1 MRSFLWP
8 SAQEITAE
16 RYISGCICCPGT
28 EQWFKFT
35 PTESKTYTIRTTG
48 ELDTQGYLYSC
59 CTSLVAS
66 NDDFA
71 GKVNFRIVQY
81 LTAGKTYYIRV
92 RAYGNGTGCYTLNVT
107 DSIFASYVNIN
118 KNAITLEKGV
128 RYELPITPNYTYKGY
143 NGAQRIPGL
152 SVSIYPSN
160 VDNNMVW
167 WWAQYDSVLDCA
179 YGWDDDG
186 DRYIHLIA
194 SETGTA
200 KLYAEDWAG
209 NGSRDECTVTVTVE
223 GGVNGYYNIINQQ
236 TNKAL
241 NIKGSYLMELV
252 GREEVTIYDQ
262 TGSNEQI
269 WNIDDVSSATTY
281 IRSYIDE
288 AYGLN
293 AQVGSYPHK
302 CDILKIVGNETD
314 AAVRLISQSDG
325 SYQIK
330 LANYDRYLTAT
341 GTTNGSAVNWSS
353 AQNNNSQRWKLIP
366 VDFEQREAEKKE
378 YHLVSQSGTG
388 NALRVGEPD
397 TNIWPLNSNKSVS
410 VEALSYWNRQRWTI
424 KGTGTQKKLHT
435 QLNDDYVL
443 CNNGSN
449 EAYVSS
455 NATAA
460 NSNLTI
466 TKYGSGTDLYEIKL
480 TSSNLYLTLSGSN
493 VIWSA
498 YNSTNRSNQIW
509 KLAEQPANLHNG
521 VDTASILDDQTIRAL
536 KLGNVKFVIR
546 YYSQYSWKV
555 LTNAEAANLHNRG
568 IQIISIFQ
576 DSGTNVGEFT
586 EDKANDNAA
595 KALELA
601 ESLNQPTGTAI
612 YFAVDYDASDGDLAQ
627 LENYFSQVKVTL
639 NGKYKVGVY
648 GSGKVCNHIKQVKK
662 LANYSW
668 LNHSTGH
675 AGYDEYDDITK
686 YNIKQAENIT
696 YNSVPFDTDTAVGN
710 DYGQW

>member
-1 MRSFLWP
+1 M
-8 SAQEITAE
+8 A
-16 RYISGCICCPGT
+16 
-28 EQWFKFT
+28 
-35 PTESKTYTIRTTG
+35 
-48 ELDTQGYLYSC
+48 
-59 CTSLVAS
+59 
-66 NDDFA
+66 
-71 GKVNFRIVQY
+71 
-81 LTAGKTYYIRV
+81 
-92 RAYGNGTGCYTLNVT
+92 
-107 DSIFASYVNIN
+107 
-118 KNAITLEKGV
+118 
-128 RYELPITPNYTYKGY
+128 
-143 NGAQRIPGL
+143 
-152 SVSIYPSN
+152 
-160 VDNNMVW
+160 
-167 WWAQYDSVLDCA
+167 
-179 YGWDDDG
+179 
-186 DRYIHLIA
+186 
-194 SETGTA
+194 
-200 KLYAEDWAG
+200 
-209 NGSRDECTVTVTVE
+209 
-223 GGVNGYYNIINQQ
+223 
-236 TNKAL
+236 
-241 NIKGSYLMELV
+241 
-252 GREEVTIYDQ
+252 
-262 TGSNEQI
+262 
-269 WNIDDVSSATTY
+269 
-281 IRSYIDE
+281 
-288 AYGLN
+288 
-293 AQVGSYPHK
+293 
-302 CDILKIVGNETD
+302 
-314 AAVRLISQSDG
+314 
-325 SYQIK
+325 
-330 LANYDRYLTAT
+330 
-341 GTTNGSAVNWSS
+341 
-353 AQNNNSQRWKLIP
+353 
-366 VDFEQREAEKKE
+366 
-378 YHLVSQSGTG
+378 SQSGSG

>member
-1 MRSFLWP
+1 MYL
-8 SAQEITAE
+8 
-16 RYISGCICCPGT
+16 
-28 EQWFKFT
+28 
-35 PTESKTYTIRTTG
+35 IRTTG
-48 ELDTQGYLYSC
+48 ELDTIGYLYSC
-59 CTSLVAS
+59 CTSLVAF

-92 RAYGNGTGCYTLNVT
+92 RADKNQTGCYTLNVT
-107 DSIFASYVNIN
+107 DRIFASYVTIN
-118 KNAITLEKGV
+118 KKPITLEKGV
-128 RYELPITPNYTYKGY
+128 LYELPITPNYTYKGY
-143 NGAQRIPGL
+143 NGARRIPGL

-167 WWAQYDSVLDCA
+167 WWEQYGSVLDCA

-223 GGVNGYYNIINQQ
+223 GIVNGYYNIINQQ

-341 GTTNGSAVNWSS
+341 GTTNGSAVKWSS

-366 VDFEQREAEKKE
+366 VDFEQREAEKRE
-378 YHLVSQSGTG
+378 YHLISQAG
-388 NALRVGEPD
+388 NGKALRVGEPNN
-397 TNIWPLNSNKSVS
+397 NILSLNSNKIVI
-410 VEALSYWNRQRWTI
+410 VETLSYWNRQKWTI
-424 KGTGTQKKLHT
+424 KGTGTQKRLHT

-455 NATAA
+455 NTTEA

-466 TKYGSGTDLYEIKL
+466 TKYGSGADLYEIKL
-480 TSSNLYLTLSGSN
+480 TSSNLPK
-493 VIWSA
+493 IESA
-498 YNSTNRSNQIW
+498 EMMFSASRSRR
-509 KLAEQPANLHNG
+509 
-521 VDTASILDDQTIRAL
+521 VSIVPI
-536 KLGNVKFVIR
+536 
-546 YYSQYSWKV
+546 
-555 LTNAEAANLHNRG
+555 
-568 IQIISIFQ
+568 IQS
-576 DSGTNVGEFT
+576 
-586 EDKANDNAA
+586 
-595 KALELA
+595 
-601 ESLNQPTGTAI
+601 
-612 YFAVDYDASDGDLAQ
+612 LAQ
-627 LENYFSQVKVTL
+627 LEKNYGKEGAEIIVDNTQLTVFGGFAPNSETAQVLSKALGNRTVLSGSVSQSKNDPSRSLQMIERPLMTADELKALPKGTFIVTKTGFHPIKVRLKLFFEWGIRFEDKPFVVPLRDNTDIRYASKDAL
-639 NGKYKVGVY
+639 IKAVYEKYPVNEK
-648 GSGKVCNHIKQVKK
+648 KQDDEIPASSIAVDQVLGDK
-662 LANYSW
+662 NDSPDSM
-668 LNHSTGH
+668 NSRRSH
-675 AGYDEYDDITK
+675 AAKIH
-686 YNIKQAENIT
+686 
-696 YNSVPFDTDTAVGN
+696 NSEQPM
-710 DYGQW
+710 

>member
-1 MRSFLWP
+1 M
-8 SAQEITAE
+8 
-16 RYISGCICCPGT
+16 
-28 EQWFKFT
+28 
-35 PTESKTYTIRTTG
+35 
-48 ELDTQGYLYSC
+48 
-59 CTSLVAS
+59 
-66 NDDFA
+66 
-71 GKVNFRIVQY
+71 QY

-521 VDTASILDDQTIRAL
+521 VDTASILDDQTIRAC
-536 KLGNVKFVIR
+536 VIPP
-546 YYSQYSWKV
+546 
-555 LTNAEAANLHNRG
+555 TAA
-568 IQIISIFQ
+568 SP
-576 DSGTNVGEFT
+576 
-586 EDKANDNAA
+586 K
-595 KALELA
+595 
-601 ESLNQPTGTAI
+601 SLIG
-612 YFAVDYDASDGDLAQ
+612 
-627 LENYFSQVKVTL
+627 
-639 NGKYKVGVY
+639 
-648 GSGKVCNHIKQVKK
+648 
-662 LANYSW
+662 
-668 LNHSTGH
+668 
-675 AGYDEYDDITK
+675 
-686 YNIKQAENIT
+686 
-696 YNSVPFDTDTAVGN
+696 
-710 DYGQW
+710 

>member
-48 ELDTQGYLYSC
+48 ELDTQGYLYCC

-92 RAYGNGTGCYTLNVT
+92 RAFGNGTGCYTLNVT
-107 DSIFASYVNIN
+107 DSIFASSVTIN
-118 KNAITLEKGV
+118 QNTITLQKDV

-152 SVSIYPSN
+152 SVSIDPPN

-200 KLYAEDWAG
+200 KLYAEDWAE
-209 NGSRDECTVTVTVE
+209 NGRRDECTVTVTVE

-366 VDFEQREAEKKE
+366 VDFELREAEKKE

-546 YYSQYSWKV
+546 YYSQYSWRV